1 MKNVIYSNRLNK
13 YIVKYYKRY
22 KHVYVGSFDDYS
34 IACKKLMESKENFN
48 IDDDDERNYISFNRF
63 QCNRPKLKIGSFEYV
78 LYHVGLEGQNAYY
91 NYIMVKSKKY
101 YVELVNH
108 PKRGWSYHI
117 ERYGLMIHDS
127 LISNTYFDNKDD
139 AHKKV
144 ISLLLKK

>member
-1 MKNVIYSNRLNK
+1 MKGVIYSNRLNK

-34 IACKKLMESKENFN
+34 IACKKLMESKENFT

-78 LYHVGLEGQNAYY
+78 LYHVGLENQNAYY
-91 NYIMVKSKKY
+91 NFITVKSKKY
-101 YVELVNH
+101 YVELVDH
-108 PKRGWSYHI
+108 PIYGWSYHI
-117 ERYGLMIHDS
+117 ERNSVMLHDS
-127 LISNTYFDNKDD
+127 RISNKFYKTGNE
-139 AHKKV
+139 AHSKV